1 MEFIMEKA
9 LIIDGNYLMFQSFYA
24 TYRGDINVILR
35 TSNGTPTNAITLFLK
50 QLVKYLVFYK
60 PDYLFI
66 AFDAKERAKR
76 HELLDGY
83 KANRIKAPQELFI
96 QFDLIKEILKE
107 MKVFYYESAGDEADD
122 LIATFCRNFESLE
135 KFIFSR
141 DKDLLQLVNKNTRVF
156 FKDEEVTYLNFFEK
170 YQINPDQIIDFKALK
185 GDPSDNLPGIK
196 GIGDK
201 TAIKLLNEFK
211 TFENIYQNLD
221 SKLISEKVK
230 NNLLKGK
237 ENGML
242 CYQLAKLNYE
252 VEVLPKNLDLFKLN
266 IDLKASEKILDELE
280 LNTTKKM
287 LLDKR
292 WLQ

>member
-1 MEFIMEKA
+1 MEKA

-66 AFDAKERAKR
+66 AFDAKERTKR

-107 MKVFYYESAGDEADD
+107 MKVFYYESTGDEADD
-122 LIATFCRNFESLE
+122 LIATFCKNFESLE

-185 GDPSDNLPGIK
+185 GDSSDNLPGIK

>member
-1 MEFIMEKA
+1 MEKA

-66 AFDAKERAKR
+66 AFDAKERTKR

-122 LIATFCRNFESLE
+122 LIATFCKNFESLE

-221 SKLISEKVK
+221 SKLIKWKS
-230 NNLLKGK
+230 
-237 ENGML
+237 
-242 CYQLAKLNYE
+242 
-252 VEVLPKNLDLFKLN
+252 
-266 IDLKASEKILDELE
+266 
-280 LNTTKKM
+280 
-287 LLDKR
+287 
-292 WLQ
+292 

>member
-66 AFDAKERAKR
+66 AFDAKERTKR

-107 MKVFYYESAGDEADD
+107 MKVFYYESTGDEADD
-122 LIATFCRNFESLE
+122 LIATFCKNFESLE

-185 GDPSDNLPGIK
+185 GDSSDNLPGIK

>member
-66 AFDAKERAKR
+66 AFDAKERTKR

-107 MKVFYYESAGDEADD
+107 MKVFYYESTGDEADD
-122 LIATFCRNFESLE
+122 LIATFCKNFESLE

>member
-1 MEFIMEKA
+1 
-9 LIIDGNYLMFQSFYA
+9 
-24 TYRGDINVILR
+24 
-35 TSNGTPTNAITLFLK
+35 
-50 QLVKYLVFYK
+50 
-60 PDYLFI
+60 
-66 AFDAKERAKR
+66 
-76 HELLDGY
+76 
-83 KANRIKAPQELFI
+83 
-96 QFDLIKEILKE
+96 
-107 MKVFYYESAGDEADD
+107 MK
-122 LIATFCRNFESLE
+122 
-135 KFIFSR
+135 
-141 DKDLLQLVNKNTRVF
+141 
-156 FKDEEVTYLNFFEK
+156 K

-185 GDPSDNLPGIK
+185 GDSSDNLPGIK

>member
-1 MEFIMEKA
+1 MEKA

-66 AFDAKERAKR
+66 AFDAKERTKR

-107 MKVFYYESAGDEADD
+107 MKVFYYESTGDEADD
-122 LIATFCRNFESLE
+122 LIATFCKNFESLE

-185 GDPSDNLPGIK
+185 GDSSDNLPGIK

-292 WLQ
+292 W